1 MKETIDKF
9 IDDLVEGEE
18 TVLESKINSLTVH
31 EVLRPIDLRHFN
43 RFLAYWPEF
52 IESFRSK
59 IHFKP
64 SFTDS
69 TCMERLLSVMGGQ
82 AQ

>member
-9 IDDLVEGEE
+9 FDDLVEGEK
-18 TVLESKINSLTVH
+18 TVLDSEINSLTVY

-59 IHFKP
+59 IRFKP

-69 TCMERLLSVMGGQ
+69 IRMERLLSVLGGE
-82 AQ
+82 AE